1 MIAALLAAALAVSA
15 APAPAP
21 EEVAPAVATEAC
33 PEPRTVLPRYPV
45 KMARANKA
53 GLVLVGARFDDCGR
67 ITETRID
74 ESSGQELLD
83 AAAREAVSR
92 YVLSEKQRAKARDGW
107 VQAPVKFGGFRTV
120 EVREIPWPRSH
131 RKPRYQADD
140 QPLPFDTVAAFH
152 AARPTEARLAYR
164 EPYGIARATTGEVFR
179 TAMAPDK
186 ADPGVFWLEY
196 IIQPAP
202 PASPVEPSSPNI
214 HAAVARYRLVEENG
228 EPVVRLGIL
237 CERPGEECAKLRD
250 FLFQGLPF
258 AKPRKR

>member
-15 APAPAP
+15 AQEA
-21 EEVAPAVATEAC
+21 APAVATGAC
-33 PEPRTVLPRYPV
+33 PEPRRVLPRYPL

-67 ITETRID
+67 VTETRID
-74 ESSGQELLD
+74 ESSGQDLFD
-83 AAAREAVSR
+83 AAAREAVAR

-140 QPLPFDTVAAFH
+140 QPLPFDTVAAFQ
-152 AARPTEARLAYR
+152 AARPTEARLVYR
-164 EPYGIARATTGEVFR
+164 EPYGMVRAASGEVFR
-179 TAMAPDK
+179 TTMAPDK
-186 ADPGVFWLEY
+186 VDPAVFWLEY
-196 IIQPAP
+196 IIQPPP
-202 PASPVEPSSPNI
+202 PASPVEPSPRNVY
-214 HAAVARYRLVEENG
+214 AAIARYRLVEEGG

-237 CERPGEECAKLRD
+237 CERPEEECQKLRG